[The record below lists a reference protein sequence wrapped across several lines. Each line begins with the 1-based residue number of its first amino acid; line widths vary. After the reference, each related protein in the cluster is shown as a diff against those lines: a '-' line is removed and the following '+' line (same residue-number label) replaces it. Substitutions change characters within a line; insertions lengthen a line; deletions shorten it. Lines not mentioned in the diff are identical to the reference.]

1 MCKRV
6 IFLVMLD
13 CFFRTVSIYN
23 EIFLDSFEPES
34 LVKLLH
40 FYIKYL
46 ELFKLSQTQ
55 YSLKYVIYTGFF
67 ASQTEYDIKW
77 QYI

>member
-1 MCKRV
+1 MYFPCGWPNVFPTKGKIRRLFFCVKRV

-40 FYIKYL
+40 FLHKIP
-46 ELFKLSQTQ
+46 
-55 YSLKYVIYTGFF
+55 
-67 ASQTEYDIKW
+67 
-77 QYI
+77 